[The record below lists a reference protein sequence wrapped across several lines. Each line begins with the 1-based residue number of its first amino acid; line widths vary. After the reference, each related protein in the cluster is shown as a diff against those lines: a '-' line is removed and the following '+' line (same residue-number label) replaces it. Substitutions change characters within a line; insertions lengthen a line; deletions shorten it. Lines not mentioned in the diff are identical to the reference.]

1 MQKKLTGKQIRFLR
15 ALGHHLD
22 PVTQIGKHGLTDAS
36 RDAVGIALSR
46 HELVKVRVGTEC
58 PDDRHELAE
67 RLAEALTAHVA
78 QLLGRTILLY
88 RRHPSEPSIVLPDEK
103 AKAERKAPGRDDGA
117 GTRGKPSEA
126 IAHANRSQ
134 GTRAAA
140 AATDVEPAAE
150 RPARGARSRKPA
162 GSPKPSAARTAAR
175 KAAWAAEAE
184 AEASFARGGRDV
196 PFARDARSDD
206 DRGASPQPPRP
217 AGGKAYA
224 DPDRQRTRG
233 PKKGGLSHG
242 RPARGRWSDG
252 APMGGPNRRPS
263 RRADGLRPEEV
274 EARSGSTP
282 DRPTNPRATKAP
294 PASRRGPGASMD
306 RDRSTPD
313 RRTGDRPRAG
323 APRTGAPP
331 VRRRTKG

>member
-162 GSPKPSAARTAAR
+162 GSPKPSADSSKLRPATLASPEMRPMGCRIATIAAR
-175 KAAWAAEAE
+175 SKSAN
-184 AEASFARGGRDV
+184 V
-196 PFARDARSDD
+196 
-206 DRGASPQPPRP
+206 
-217 AGGKAYA
+217 
-224 DPDRQRTRG
+224 
-233 PKKGGLSHG
+233 
-242 RPARGRWSDG
+242 
-252 APMGGPNRRPS
+252 
-263 RRADGLRPEEV
+263 RA
-274 EARSGSTP
+274 
-282 DRPTNPRATKAP
+282 
-294 PASRRGPGASMD
+294 
-306 RDRSTPD
+306 
-313 RRTGDRPRAG
+313 
-323 APRTGAPP
+323 
-331 VRRRTKG
+331 